1 MENIILY
8 LWDLWLDVEF
18 GLTQLGSVL
27 TGSIVDFLSL
37 GDFVDIPGL
46 PDLADLQQTIT
57 TLLTWM
63 GLDVSVLGFLFGT
76 GLVTILAFS
85 IIRWL
90 IGWVTGAG

>member
-8 LWDLWLDVEF
+8 LWEFWLDVEF

-46 PDLADLQQTIT
+46 PDLADLQQAIT
-57 TLLTWM
+57 AVLTKL

-76 GLVTILAFS
+76 GITTILAFS
-85 IIRWL
+85 IIRWF